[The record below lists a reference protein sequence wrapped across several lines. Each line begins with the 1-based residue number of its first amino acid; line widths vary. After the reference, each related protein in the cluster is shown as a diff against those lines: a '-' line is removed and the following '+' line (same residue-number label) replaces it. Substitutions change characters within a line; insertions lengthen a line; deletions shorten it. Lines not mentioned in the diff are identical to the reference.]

1 MRLTTTDLLHLN
13 AAAGF
18 LQIGEPMDAW
28 HELEMITLVN
38 RAKTEVLPES

>member
-1 MRLTTTDLLHLN
+1 MRLTTTALLHLN